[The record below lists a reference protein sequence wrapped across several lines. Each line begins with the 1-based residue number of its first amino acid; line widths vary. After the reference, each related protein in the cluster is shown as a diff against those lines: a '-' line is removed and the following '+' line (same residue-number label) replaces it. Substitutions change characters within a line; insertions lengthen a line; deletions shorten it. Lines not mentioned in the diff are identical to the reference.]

1 MLKEVLAG
9 EGTIDKIEINEEGS
23 VITVGD
29 VKMSVHASTN
39 IFQDET
45 LFQVS
50 DLKEGQ
56 KVKIY
61 SDGQQQDILNG
72 LRVEVR

>member
-45 LFQVS
+45 LLQVS

-61 SDGQQQDILNG
+61 SDGQQQDVLNG